1 MDSPLPPQEDDE
13 DHQSKDE
20 LKISDSQEANM
31 NNMQRHP
38 HANSRTPEPQID
50 RQASN
55 SDPPD
60 TPGVLESFDWDEF
73 EARYEAALRE
83 ADEQEREILKE
94 ADALAK
100 VVFCLFYNS
109 QQS

>member
-1 MDSPLPPQEDDE
+1 
-13 DHQSKDE
+13 
-20 LKISDSQEANM
+20 
-31 NNMQRHP
+31 MQRHP

-73 EARYEAALRE
+73 EARYEAALRD

-100 VVFCLFYNS
+100 VTFMYLIACDKANALTVF
-109 QQS
+109 QSLGSRSIST